1 MPSWH
6 AVLGCKF
13 PPLGSGGHAAGWTSV
28 AGLSLRVPI
37 RRDCLRSA
45 QAVLMCRNPPPDF
58 WGDYCRDTRHFVVRS
73 NPCSPKAIK
82 GFRPALNAI
91 APALDEGWG
100 DGGQGGIRTRG
111 DIAASHAF
119 QACAFDH
126 SATCPK
132 VSHGMRA
139 ETSQQYL

>member
-28 AGLSLRVPI
+28 AELSLRVPSVAGLSLRVPI
-37 RRDCLRSA
+37 RRDCMPSWH
-45 QAVLMCRNPPPDF
+45 AVLGCRNPPPDF

-91 APALDEGWG
+91 APALDEGS
-100 DGGQGGIRTRG
+100 QLVPYSGIALAPLVLCFSVEILLR
-111 DIAASHAF
+111 IS
-119 QACAFDH
+119 
-126 SATCPK
+126 
-132 VSHGMRA
+132 
-139 ETSQQYL
+139 